1 MDYFVFDRMLE
12 TMNQWRK
19 EGYQLY
25 PMSSNFSRTTLLN
38 PSSLASVLAIMSR
51 YPLVPQELI
60 ELEITE
66 TAGDYENHTFEE
78 LIRQFGEYGLRFS
91 MDDFGSGYSNMNMLA
106 ELKFHSV
113 KLDRGLIKN
122 ITENNTTRMIV
133 RDLVHICDDS
143 GMLCIAEG
151 VETREQ
157 VEALLQEGCVCCQGF
172 YYDRP
177 MSLEDFKEKYLLPK
191 KKEVQK

>member
-91 MDDFGSGYSNMNMLA
+91 MDDFGSG
-106 ELKFHSV
+106 
-113 KLDRGLIKN
+113 
-122 ITENNTTRMIV
+122 
-133 RDLVHICDDS
+133 
-143 GMLCIAEG
+143 
-151 VETREQ
+151 
-157 VEALLQEGCVCCQGF
+157 
-172 YYDRP
+172 
-177 MSLEDFKEKYLLPK
+177 
-191 KKEVQK
+191 